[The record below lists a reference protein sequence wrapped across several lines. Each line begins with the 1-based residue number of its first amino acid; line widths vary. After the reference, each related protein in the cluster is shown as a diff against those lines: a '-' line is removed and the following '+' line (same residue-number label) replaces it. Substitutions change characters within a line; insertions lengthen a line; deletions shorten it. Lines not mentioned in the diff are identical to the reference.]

1 MPYIRGC
8 VRGLITIPTN
18 CRILKRKKF
27 FKKTCSYGLVENTLF
42 TNTNT
47 TTKMF
52 GCRAKKTREAE
63 RANAVR
69 DKFEIE
75 NRLKTLNGESAAVEE
90 TSYSLHR

>member
-1 MPYIRGC
+1 MRTMTGYACGALGTDRVGA
-8 VRGLITIPTN
+8 
-18 CRILKRKKF
+18 LKI
-27 FKKTCSYGLVENTLF
+27 S
-42 TNTNT
+42 
-47 TTKMF
+47 
-52 GCRAKKTREAE
+52 AKKTREAE